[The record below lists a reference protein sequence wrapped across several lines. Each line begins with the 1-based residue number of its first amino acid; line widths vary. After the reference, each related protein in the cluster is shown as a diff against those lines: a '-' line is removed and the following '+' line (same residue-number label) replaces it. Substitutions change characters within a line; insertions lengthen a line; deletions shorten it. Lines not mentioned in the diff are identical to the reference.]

1 MPKPIPFRETRTG
14 KLRRRRSL
22 PHVLFCSLLVAALAA
37 HTAYYYWAV
46 SFIARTDLHARGDI
60 SGAVF
65 YAAPKRVFAGQAL
78 TRDELVAHLKA
89 VGFVESDEADSRGTY
104 RLDGRD
110 GILVNS
116 RLNELP
122 SFSATFKKGRV
133 LRVRGAS
140 GEGVGEV
147 LVEPEALATFVR
159 TFQGEEEAK
168 RFLARRRVISA
179 DEIVGTDIFFSI
191 LAAEDH
197 TFMSHRGVRFFH
209 LMLAPLQG
217 RGGSTVTM
225 QTVKNAVSLDASNS
239 VLRKLNEI
247 YLATALEG
255 RMSKE
260 EIFQIYSNH
269 VYLGFIS
276 GGVALYGY
284 AAAAEEYFGKRDVRT
299 LTLGE
304 ACVLAGMTH
313 RPNRYLRQILRGDY
327 SKITERRDWVLA
339 RLHEEWPERFT
350 NEVVE
355 AARREPIRFV
365 FNSRRAPE
373 TQLDK
378 IGAEFVEFARLHRA
392 AVPLDALPPTEFSG
406 AHGFTTI
413 DADLMRAAQHALGVR
428 LHEFQRRYPPV
439 DEATGRPAEDRLLGA
454 VIAMNPRT
462 GEIITMVGG
471 TGGRDGEQYSSIA
484 LNAVCAPA
492 STVKGPEVAQA
503 LDVAR
508 MPDGRPFTA
517 SSLVT
522 PSEGRVGG
530 WSPRM
535 GVGAPCRVRRCL
547 SRSDDGFA
555 AFVMSLIGLERG
567 AEFYGSLTG
576 AQASPLTGKLAIG
589 FGDHLEISPLK
600 QALAYSIFAN
610 DGAVVEP
617 RALSSLYLN
626 GSPVVLPTPQPGR
639 QAVSPQ
645 SAFITAQMLRSVTG
659 WGPDGSV
666 GTASRTPFASGYLRA
681 HPAVEL
687 GGKTGSGPHGTW
699 MVSVGPNLVVV
710 AWVGYQN
717 HSQFA
722 RPGEVMASGTAAIIW
737 SDFMTEVANRR
748 PDLLGGSFR
757 RPDGVREAAVDPA
770 RGCLSERGVSEFFK
784 ETAVPA
790 PCGGR

>member
-1 MPKPIPFRETRTG
+1 MPKTIPFRETRSG

-37 HTAYYYWAV
+37 HTASYYWAV
-46 SFIARTDLHARGDI
+46 SFVARTDLHARGDI
-60 SGAVF
+60 SGGVF
-65 YAAPKRVFAGQAL
+65 YASPKRVFAGQPL
-78 TRDELVAHLKA
+78 TRDELVTHLKA
-89 VGFVESDEADSRGTY
+89 IGFVESDEAGSRGTY
-104 RLDGRD
+104 RLDDRD
-110 GILVNS
+110 GIVVNS

-133 LRVRGAS
+133 LRVRGAA
-140 GEGVGEV
+140 GEEVGGA

-159 TFQGEEEAK
+159 TFEGEEEAK

-179 DEIVGTDIFFSI
+179 DEIVGSNLFFAI
-191 LAAEDH
+191 MGAEDH

-209 LMLAPLQG
+209 LMLAPFQR
-217 RGGSTVTM
+217 RGGSTISM
-225 QTVKNAVSLDASNS
+225 QVVKNALTLDASNS
-239 VLRKLNEI
+239 VLRKLKEI

-269 VYLGFIS
+269 AYLGFIS

-284 AAAAEEYFGKRDVRT
+284 AAAAEEYFGKRDVRS

-350 NEVVE
+350 VEVVE
-355 AARREPIRFV
+355 AARREPVRFV
-365 FNSRRAPE
+365 FSSRLAPE

-392 AVPLDALPPTEFSG
+392 AVPLDSLPPTEFSG

-428 LHEFQRRYPPV
+428 LPEFQRRYPPV
-439 DEATGRPAEDRLLGA
+439 VEATGRPAEDRLLGA

-471 TGGRDGEQYSSIA
+471 AGGRDGEQYSSIA
-484 LNAVCAPA
+484 LNAVSAPA
-492 STVKGPEVAQA
+492 STFKGPEFAQA

-535 GVGAPCRVRRCL
+535 GVGAPCRARRCL

-555 AFVMSLIGLERG
+555 AFVMSLIGLKRG

-589 FGDHLEISPLK
+589 FGDHLEISPLR

-617 RALSSLYLN
+617 RAVSSLYLN
-626 GSPVVLPTPQPGR
+626 GSPVALPTPQPGR
-639 QAVSPQ
+639 PAVSPQ
-645 SAFITAQMLRSVTG
+645 SAFISAQVLRSVVG
-659 WGPDGSV
+659 WGPDGDA
-666 GTASRTPFASGYLRA
+666 GTASHVPFASGYLRA
-681 HPAVEL
+681 HPDVEL
-687 GGKTGSGPHGTW
+687 GAKSGSGPHGTW
-699 MVSVGPNLVVV
+699 LVSVGPNLVVA
-710 AWVGYQN
+710 AWSGYEH
-717 HSQFA
+717 HSMFGKQ
-722 RPGEVMASGTAAIIW
+722 GEALASGTAALLW
-737 SDFMTEVANRR
+737 SDFMTEVAKSR
-748 PDLLGGSFR
+748 PDLLGGRFR
-757 RPDGVREAAVDPA
+757 RPEGVREAVVDAA
-770 RGCLSERGVSEFFK
+770 RGCLSEHGIVEFFK
-784 ETAVPA
+784 ENAMPA
-790 PCGGR
+790 PCGVK